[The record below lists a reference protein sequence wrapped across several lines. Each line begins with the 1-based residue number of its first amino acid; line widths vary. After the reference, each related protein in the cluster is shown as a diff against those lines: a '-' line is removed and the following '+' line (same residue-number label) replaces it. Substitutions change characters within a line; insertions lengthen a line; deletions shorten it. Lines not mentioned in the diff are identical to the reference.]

1 VGSAIQAR
9 RCSAYTKRSKTHGI
23 EVGEYAR
30 VEHVREKDNLVIV
43 MRKNGAK
50 VSYDPRRL
58 QGVTLYEEVERAF
71 GEGDRVE
78 FTAPNPELRV
88 ANRELGT
95 IKKIDAGGNLQVNL
109 DSGRAVAFKI
119 QENPH
124 LDYGYAVTS
133 HSSQGQTADRVLIH
147 VDTEKAGEK
156 LVNQRLAYVA
166 VSRGRYD
173 AHVYTNDK
181 HHLAETL
188 PRKVSHSTAIEAN
201 QMPRPETH
209 EIESRVRRQARELP
223 AQGYNIVR

>member
-1 VGSAIQAR
+1 
-9 RCSAYTKRSKTHGI
+9 
-23 EVGEYAR
+23 
-30 VEHVREKDNLVIV
+30 
-43 MRKNGAK
+43 MRKNGER

-58 QGVTLYEEVERAF
+58 QGVTLYEEVERPF
-71 GEGDRVE
+71 SEGDRVQ
-78 FTAPNPELRV
+78 FTAPNRELRV

-95 IKKIDAGGNLQVNL
+95 IKKIDANGNLQVNL

-119 QENPH
+119 QQNPH

-133 HSSQGQTADRVLIH
+133 HGSQGQTADRVLIH
-147 VDTEKAGEK
+147 VDTEKAGEN

-173 AHVYTNDK
+173 VHVYTNDK

-188 PRKVSHSTAIEAN
+188 SREVSHSTAIQAN

-223 AQGYNIVR
+223 AQGHNIVP